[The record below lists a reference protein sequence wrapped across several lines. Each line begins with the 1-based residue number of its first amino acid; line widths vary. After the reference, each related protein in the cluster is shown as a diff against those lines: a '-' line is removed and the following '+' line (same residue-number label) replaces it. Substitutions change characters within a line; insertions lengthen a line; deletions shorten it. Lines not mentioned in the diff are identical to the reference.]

1 MEENKPQRR
10 EGGGHAGSG
19 GRGGLSE
26 EGAFELSPRCGRSGP
41 GQACGERTPGRVR
54 TTASKMPP
62 QTPPAARL
70 PGEQQ
75 LLGCSF
81 PAPASALCLGA
92 GVGWGVSGSQF
103 AAMRPWA
110 PGCPT

>member
-19 GRGGLSE
+19 GRGGFSE

-62 QTPPAARL
+62 QTPPAARGFRVSSGFSDAPSLLL
-70 PGEQQ
+70 PLPFAWG
-75 LLGCSF
+75 L
-81 PAPASALCLGA
+81 
-92 GVGWGVSGSQF
+92 GWGGGCQ
-103 AAMRPWA
+103 AASLLP
-110 PGCPT
+110 